1 MKISDIVAMKKNRQ
15 KIVMLTAYD
24 YCFSKIFDS
33 TNVDIILVGDSAST
47 VMMGY
52 STTRKIGMKEMMMFC
67 KSVVNGVSRA
77 LIVADMPFRSYQISR
92 TKAINNAT
100 KFVKCGCDAVKIEGG
115 MEVAGIVKDIVK
127 FGIPVMGHIGLKPQT
142 TTLFDGYKIQGATAE
157 QGMKL
162 IKDAQSLEEAG
173 AFSLVTEKVTQ
184 EVASLISRTVKIPVI
199 GIGSGAEVDGQVL
212 VSYDILG
219 IFNEYM
225 PRFIKQ
231 YANLT
236 EQIRNAVLQYNSD
249 VRAGLFPSNEHS
261 YHLSNQE
268 EREIHKM
275 LKDK

>member
-1 MKISDIVAMKKNRQ
+1 M
-15 KIVMLTAYD
+15 
-24 YCFSKIFDS
+24 
-33 TNVDIILVGDSAST
+33 
-47 VMMGY
+47 
-52 STTRKIGMKEMMMFC
+52 
-67 KSVVNGVSRA
+67 
-77 LIVADMPFRSYQISR
+77 
-92 TKAINNAT
+92 AT
-100 KFVKCGCDAVKIEGG
+100 KYREYCRARYETYQRCTIFGG
-115 MEVAGIVKDIVK
+115 SWSI
-127 FGIPVMGHIGLKPQT
+127 
-142 TTLFDGYKIQGATAE
+142 Y
-157 QGMKL
+157 
-162 IKDAQSLEEAG
+162 
-173 AFSLVTEKVTQ
+173 LVTEKVTQ

-236 EQIRNAVLQYNSD
+236 EQIRNAILQYNSD